1 MKYIYEFADEE
12 KLTCEVTEELAA
24 VLAEM
29 DRDEHAN
36 DEYQR
41 SHTYSLENVDYEGE
55 KYGVWDKYRTDE
67 EDDFAVKLKMAFAT
81 LTPTQKRRLF
91 MAAKGL
97 TYREIADAEKI
108 NVESCFESIKAG
120 RKKIKKFF

>member
-81 LTPTQKRRLF
+81 LTPTQKRQLL
-91 MAAKGL
+91 MVLKGM
-97 TYREIADAEKI
+97 TYREIGKI
-108 NVESCFESIKAG
+108 EEVDHNRISKSIKLA